1 MRAVP
6 RWLAM
11 YGVKRGRA
19 DLEEVLAEVV
29 GDHGPERGESAD
41 ALSANLER
49 DVEEAESH
57 KAHRVGMLLIVR
69 VEKRNEDAEELLD
82 RRQAIRR
89 DLSIC
94 VPNISFTLRDLQK
107 RQTHLR
113 SPRLLHSA
121 VPPALSPPLPLQI
134 GRAHV

>member
-1 MRAVP
+1 
-6 RWLAM
+6 M

-82 RRQAIRR
+82 R
-89 DLSIC
+89 
-94 VPNISFTLRDLQK
+94 
-107 RQTHLR
+107 
-113 SPRLLHSA
+113 
-121 VPPALSPPLPLQI
+121 QI